1 MYPGG
6 REEGGGVGGWGLMEG
21 KINFS
26 LEQFVNK
33 TVLFDISKVSEDK
46 K

>member
-6 REEGGGVGGWGLMEG
+6 RGGGGEGVMEG

-33 TVLFDISKVSEDK
+33 NVLFDISKVSEDK